1 MAIQIPKNELNEF
14 SLPRVCC
21 ATGATGPVTFQKVQF
36 QFIPKWIAIF
46 AIAPL
51 LYLIMFFVL
60 RKSASGML
68 PFSDEAWQQV
78 RAARR
83 NVAISVLALIGL
95 PILGG
100 MLASKGGDAGVL
112 ILIVGALGALIAVV
126 VTSMR
131 VRKVFPY
138 STLIDD
144 SWVTLK
150 LPSSEAERAFQQH
163 LSAGRAAG

>member
-1 MAIQIPKNELNEF
+1 MTIQIPKNELNEF
-14 SLPRVCC
+14 FTAPRVLRDRSR
-21 ATGATGPVTFQKVQF
+21 GARDVSRRVQF

-83 NVAISVLALIGL
+83 NVAIAVVALIAL

-100 MLASKGGDAGVL
+100 MLASNGGDAG
-112 ILIVGALGALIAVV
+112 AC
-126 VTSMR
+126 
-131 VRKVFPY
+131 
-138 STLIDD
+138 
-144 SWVTLK
+144 
-150 LPSSEAERAFQQH
+150 
-163 LSAGRAAG
+163 